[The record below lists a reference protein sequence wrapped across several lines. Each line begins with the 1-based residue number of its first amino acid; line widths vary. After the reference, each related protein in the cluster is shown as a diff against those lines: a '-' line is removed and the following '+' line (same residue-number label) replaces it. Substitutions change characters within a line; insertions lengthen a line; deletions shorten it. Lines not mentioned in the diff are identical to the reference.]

1 MATTVRDSS
10 VGPEFFGGLL
20 KLRKLEEVVTIA
32 VGSGSG
38 GVATTTNMFPAGL
51 VLSVGFVVEQAPGG
65 GATLLNIGVTGEGNA
80 DRFIDDNSCDVLGE
94 NGVSPQNGDGVVVYP
109 EFNKTATTLDLTT
122 DADVTGL
129 AMKVRVITTYLEMVA
144 PQ

>member
-65 GATLLNIGVTGEGNA
+65 GAALLNIGVTGGGNA
-80 DRFIDDNSCDVLGE
+80 DRFIDDKSCDVLGE
-94 NGVSPQNGDGVVVYP
+94 NGVSPQDGDGTVAYP
-109 EFNKTATTLDLTT
+109 AFNKTATTLDLTT
-122 DADVTGL
+122 DANVTVL